1 MLDKYVCLE
10 KLASRRRNEI
20 IVTTMSVSDPW
31 ARLSDGPLDFAMVE
45 STMGQAPPFALGLA
59 LAQPR
64 RRVILLNGDGSTLMC
79 LGSLITIAQNP
90 PDNLT
95 IVITENGTYE
105 VVGNYPI
112 PGAGQVNFETI
123 ARGAGFAH
131 VHTIENNDDFD
142 AHLPSHFEGK
152 GSRIFIWKISQAEE
166 PVPKPLLYIR
176 ERAARLRRA
185 LTEELGDPGQDRL

>member
-1 MLDKYVCLE
+1 VTMLDKYVCLK
-10 KLASRRRNEI
+10 KLAARRRNEI
-20 IVTTMSVSDPW
+20 VVTTMSVSDPW
-31 ARLSDGPLDFAMVE
+31 ACLSDGPLDFAMVE

-79 LGSLITIAQNP
+79 LGALITIAQKP

-95 IVITENGTYE
+95 MVITQNDTYE

-112 PGAGQVNFETI
+112 PGAGRVNFETI

-131 VHTIENNDDFD
+131 VHTIDNDDDFD
-142 AHLPSHFEGK
+142 AQLPLHFQGK
-152 GSRIFIWKISQAEE
+152 GARMFIWKILCSEE
-166 PVPKPLLYIR
+166 PVPKPPLYIR
-176 ERAARLRRA
+176 ERAARLRQA
-185 LTEELGDPGQDRL
+185 LVEQQKPEIPS

>member
-1 MLDKYVCLE
+1 MLDKYVCLK
-10 KLASRRRNEI
+10 KLASRRRKEI
-20 IVTTMSVSDPW
+20 VVTNMSVSDPW
-31 ARLSDGPLDFAMVE
+31 ARLSDGPLDFALVE
-45 STMGQAPPFALGLA
+45 STMGQGPAFALGLA

-79 LGSLITIAQNP
+79 LGALITIAQNP

-112 PGAGQVNFETI
+112 PGAGRVNFETI

-131 VHTIENNDDFD
+131 VHTIDNDDDFD
-142 AHLPSHFEGK
+142 ALLPLHFEGK
-152 GSRIFIWKISQAEE
+152 GAQIFIWKIFRAEE
-166 PVPKPLLYIR
+166 PVPRPLLYIR

-185 LTEELGDPGQDRL
+185 LAEEQGDCGHD